1 MVFECDRMTRK
12 TWRRTGWYATL
23 LVVYLASTVPVGL
36 FIYSIKTEVGLDI
49 FREGGFHAYM
59 GCLSRSFPLQS
70 KSERVEPASL
80 TLKELELL
88 ARNAKSAARAAA
100 LEAVEYERL
109 ALKLRRQGQVDLQKS
124 KSQ

>member
-1 MVFECDRMTRK
+1 M
-12 TWRRTGWYATL
+12 
-23 LVVYLASTVPVGL
+23 PVGL
-36 FIYSIKTEVGLDI
+36 FIYKTEVGLDI
-49 FREGGFHAYM
+49 FSDGGFHAYM
-59 GCLSRSFPLQS
+59 GCLSGSFPLHS
-70 KSERVEPASL
+70 KSDRVEPASL
-80 TLKELELL
+80 TLKQLELL

>member
-1 MVFECDRMTRK
+1 MEWKM
-12 TWRRTGWYATL
+12 WRRIGLYAIL
-23 LVVYLASTVPVGL
+23 LVVYLASAVPVGL

-49 FREGGFHAYM
+49 FSDGGFHAYM
-59 GCLSRSFPLQS
+59 GCLTRSFPLHS
-70 KSERVEPASL
+70 KTERVEPARL
-80 TLKELELL
+80 TLKQLELL

-124 KSQ
+124 RNQ